1 MKSRGS
7 LRGVKTMATLV
18 ALALLIPHPAIAQST
33 SAPPRIPPT
42 QSQTPLKPRNVVLIV
57 LDGLRW
63 QEVFDGPDHSLMDE
77 KVGGVQ
83 NLDALRKAFWR
94 DTPEEGR
101 KALFPFLWNVVAK
114 NGQIYGNQHKN
125 SVAQVA
131 NGLNFSYPGYNEM
144 LTGHPDPRIDSNEFG
159 PNPNITVFEWLNKKP
174 EFRDRVAVFATWDV
188 FAKIFNQNRSALFV
202 RAGWD
207 PPWPESLT
215 PRQALLKKLYGT
227 TTRVVDDDVFDS
239 FVHENLLDYLES
251 QQPRALFVGFGETD
265 DWAHDGRYDLVL
277 EAAHEA
283 DQRIAELWTKMQSI
297 PAYHDQVTFIITAD
311 HGRGSGLTE
320 WKNHGKNVVGAENI
334 WVAVIGPDTPR
345 LGEMADVPRVTQ
357 GQIAAT
363 IAALFGEDY
372 NADVPDAARPLPV
385 SLQPELAH

>member
-1 MKSRGS
+1 MKFPGS
-7 LRGVKTMATLV
+7 LRGVITIATLL
-18 ALALLIPHPAIAQST
+18 ALALVFPYPAIAQSS
-33 SAPPRIPPT
+33 SAPPTNPPT

-77 KVGGVQ
+77 KVGGVR

-101 KALFPFLWNVVAK
+101 KVLLPFLWNVVAK

-125 SVAQVA
+125 SVAQVV

-144 LTGHPDPRIDSNEFG
+144 LTGYPDPKIDSNEFG
-159 PNPNITVFEWLNKKP
+159 PNPNMTVFEWLNEKP
-174 EFRDRVAVFATWDV
+174 EFHGRVAVFATWNV
-188 FAKIFNQNRSALFV
+188 FTQIFNEDRSALFV

-207 PPWPESLT
+207 TPWPEPLT

-239 FVHENLLDYLES
+239 FVHENLVDYLES
-251 QQPRALFVGFGETD
+251 HQPRALFVGFGETD

-311 HGRGSGLTE
+311 HGRGGGLTE
-320 WKNHGKNVVGAENI
+320 WKNHGKNVLGAENI
-334 WVAVIGPDTPR
+334 WVAVIGPETPP

-357 GQIAAT
+357 SQIAAT
-363 IAALFGEDY
+363 IAALLGENYD
-372 NADVPDAARPLPV
+372 ADVPYAAPPLPV
-385 SLQPELAH
+385 SLKPELAH